1 MSEQLTPKY
10 PALLASDVTPDWI
23 ERVRSCMSDPRAQ
36 IRVRG
41 RCIETRYSDSTVGW
55 QPTMLQTGGIYFDNE
70 KEAQAV
76 YNQITGA

>member
-23 ERVRSCMSDPRAQ
+23 ERVKSCMRNPAAQ

-55 QPTMLQTGGIYFDNE
+55 QPTMLQHGGTDFASQEEAELVLGRIYF
-70 KEAQAV
+70 
-76 YNQITGA
+76 G